1 MFFCLSAFNRGLS
14 IFFLMGMLLLT
25 GCASL
30 DECQTFSP
38 QRATSRPYQIKGAW
52 YYPQHHYELEETGVA
67 SYYGGVDGCHG
78 LPTATGEPFDMYQ
91 LTAAHKTLPLPSVVL
106 VTNLENGRMLKLK
119 VNDRGP
125 FKNNRVLDV
134 SVRAAQLLGFYAKGT
149 AMVQIQA
156 LAEES
161 ISLPENVRAF
171 ARQEGRKSG
180 VKLASRSVKKR
191 PTLLASKPAS
201 EDPSLISPATASP
214 LSQKQ
219 PHTSLSIDHLIKPL
233 PASPQ
238 SVEGVLKQ
246 AISAK
251 DPAIETAGVKA
262 KTGHPHLYIQVQ
274 THAFFLDAQK
284 NVRALSLVHKVF
296 IKKQSTS
303 HGALY
308 RVMVGPLGHVNEA
321 DAILETVFKHG
332 YTQARISIER

>member
-1 MFFCLSAFNRGLS
+1 MMFFSFRTVNTGLS
-14 IFFLMGMLLLT
+14 IFFLIGVLVLT
-25 GCASL
+25 GCTSL
-30 DECQTFSP
+30 DDCQTFSP

-67 SYYGGVDGCHG
+67 SYYGGRDGCHG
-78 LPTATGEPFDMYQ
+78 LPTATREPFDMYQ
-91 LTAAHKTLPLPSVVL
+91 LTAAHRTLPLPCVVL

-125 FKNNRVLDV
+125 FKNNRILDV
-134 SVRAAQLLGFYAKGT
+134 SVRAAQLLGFYEKGT

-171 ARQEGRKSG
+171 AKQNGRSSG
-180 VKLASRSVKKR
+180 VKLAARSAKKR

-201 EDPSLISPATASP
+201 SIPSLISPATASSLP
-214 LSQKQ
+214 KKQ
-219 PHTSLSIDHLIKPL
+219 LSIDHLIQQPL
-233 PASPQ
+233 LTSSQ

-246 AISAK
+246 AFSAR
-251 DPAIETAGVKA
+251 DPALETAGVKA

-274 THAFFLDAQK
+274 THALLSDAQK
-284 NVRALSLVHKVF
+284 NVRGLSLVHKTF
-296 IKKQSTS
+296 IKKQHTS
-303 HGALY
+303 HGTLY
-308 RVMVGPLGHVNEA
+308 RVMVGPLGRVNEA

>member
-1 MFFCLSAFNRGLS
+1 
-14 IFFLMGMLLLT
+14 
-25 GCASL
+25 
-30 DECQTFSP
+30 
-38 QRATSRPYQIKGAW
+38 
-52 YYPQHHYELEETGVA
+52 
-67 SYYGGVDGCHG
+67 
-78 LPTATGEPFDMYQ
+78 
-91 LTAAHKTLPLPSVVL
+91 LPLPSVVL

-171 ARQEGRKSG
+171 ARQEGKKSG
-180 VKLASRSVKKR
+180 VKLAGRSVKKR
-191 PTLLASKPAS
+191 PTLLASKPTS
-201 EDPSLISPATASP
+201 SMSSLISPAMASP
-214 LSQKQ
+214 SPKKQ
-219 PHTSLSIDHLIKPL
+219 LSIDNLIPL
-233 PASPQ
+233 LPTSPQ

-246 AISAK
+246 ALSVK
-251 DPAIETAGVKA
+251 DPALETAGVKA

-274 THAFFLDAQK
+274 THAFLPDAQK
-284 NVRALSLVHKVF
+284 NVRALSLMHKVF